1 MGRNLRR
8 RWSRREEIATFI
20 AQYEQGLDSRR
31 MCLSNADF
39 DDARKLSDSF
49 SNVPHG
55 GRQHELL
62 TMVPARGFAAPFG
75 QRVASEPIASQL
87 TWRDNRGSAIE
98 RGLSPYRLDRGMVEP
113 IASPLTWR

>member
-31 MCLSNADF
+31 TCLSNADF
-39 DDARKLSDSF
+39 DEARKLSDSF

-75 QRVASEPIASQL
+75 QQRVLREPPRARFAMNS
-87 TWRDNRGSAIE
+87 T
-98 RGLSPYRLDRGMVEP
+98 LSFPHF
-113 IASPLTWR
+113 